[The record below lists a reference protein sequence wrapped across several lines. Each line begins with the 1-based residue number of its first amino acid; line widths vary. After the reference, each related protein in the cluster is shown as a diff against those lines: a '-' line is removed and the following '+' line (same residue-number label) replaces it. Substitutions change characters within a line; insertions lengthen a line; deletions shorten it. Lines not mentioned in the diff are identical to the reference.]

1 MKILLTNDDGYGAK
15 GLKALIKEL
24 SKSHN
29 LVVIAPDREQSGVS
43 HSLTFFDP
51 LRFKKIRGK
60 GKCKIYSTNGTPT
73 DCVILGVKH
82 ITEKAKPD
90 LIISGINH
98 GSNLGDD
105 ISYSGTA
112 AAAKEGT
119 LQGIPS
125 IAISL
130 CSFDKEADFTFAAK
144 FASLMADRLVNYR
157 MPERMFFN
165 INVPDVRE
173 GEIKGISIT
182 VQGRST
188 YKSWIEKNLDPR
200 KRPMYWIG
208 ADLPS
213 GNMDENT
220 DFKAISENKVS
231 ITPVRL
237 DLTDR
242 NFIKAHGEFCENL
255 FRLEKL

>member
-24 SKSHN
+24 SKSHK

-51 LRFKKIRGK
+51 IRFKKVRSGS
-60 GKCKIYSTNGTPT
+60 KCKVYSTNGTPT
-73 DCVILGVKH
+73 DCVLLGVKH
-82 ITEKAKPD
+82 IMKKEKPD

-112 AAAKEGT
+112 AGAKEGT

-125 IAISL
+125 LAISL
-130 CSFDKEADFTFAAK
+130 CSFDKDADFSFAAK
-144 FASLMADRLVNYR
+144 FASFMAEKFIDYTI
-157 MPERMFFN
+157 PERMFFN
-165 INVPDVRE
+165 INVPDVPKE
-173 GEIKGISIT
+173 EIKGISIT

-208 ADLPS
+208 AELPS

-220 DFKAISENKVS
+220 DFKAISENKIS
-231 ITPVRL
+231 ITPVKL
-237 DLTDR
+237 DLTDH
-242 NFIKAHGEFCENL
+242 NFITNQGEFCENL